1 MFPNWLTYVII
12 IIIWTEY
19 ILDRILDE
27 LNARSRKKP
36 IPEQLSDLYDESA
49 YRKAMEYHTEKH
61 KIGRISTFL
70 NTSLLLG
77 AILYG
82 LPGRLSD
89 FIAIYTE
96 HPVLQALAFFGIV
109 GVIGFTLSLPF
120 SIYNTFVIEEKY
132 GFNRTTPATF
142 ITDTIKSLLISSL
155 LGGALL
161 SAVVIFYQWQPQWF
175 WVYAWVLFSGFS
187 LFMAMFYTSWLVP
200 LFNKLSPLQEGSLR
214 DKLMQL
220 ANATGFELKN
230 VMVMDSSKRSSK
242 ANAYFSGFGPKKTIV
257 LFDTLLEQLNEDE
270 VVAIMAHEIGHYKR
284 KHILKGMTMG
294 TIQMG
299 VMLFLL
305 SLCIQ
310 LPVFHE
316 ALGTE
321 QPSFHIGL
329 IAFSLLY
336 SPLSTVTGIAMN
348 LISRK
353 NEYEADAYA
362 AQFAKASDLVSGLK
376 KLHKESLS
384 NVNPH
389 PAYVFMH
396 YSHPTLLQRMEKLNP

>member
-1 MFPNWLTYVII
+1 
-12 IIIWTEY
+12 
-19 ILDRILDE
+19 
-27 LNARSRKKP
+27 
-36 IPEQLSDLYDESA
+36 
-49 YRKAMEYHTEKH
+49 
-61 KIGRISTFL
+61 
-70 NTSLLLG
+70 
-77 AILYG
+77 
-82 LPGRLSD
+82 
-89 FIAIYTE
+89 
-96 HPVLQALAFFGIV
+96 
-109 GVIGFTLSLPF
+109 
-120 SIYNTFVIEEKY
+120 
-132 GFNRTTPATF
+132 
-142 ITDTIKSLLISSL
+142 
-155 LGGALL
+155 
-161 SAVVIFYQWQPQWF
+161 
-175 WVYAWVLFSGFS
+175 
-187 LFMAMFYTSWLVP
+187 
-200 LFNKLSPLQEGSLR
+200 
-214 DKLMQL
+214 
-220 ANATGFELKN
+220 
-230 VMVMDSSKRSSK
+230 MVMDSSKRSSK

-336 SPLSTVTGIAMN
+336 SPLSTVTGIAVN